1 MSLIQ
6 LQNIRVN
13 TKELILEL
21 MLLVSRQTHLSS
33 CDQRI
38 ARCQA
43 FTDYRGTFTLSLMPG
58 IIKYSIVQCG
68 LAMHGPPWL

>member
-1 MSLIQ
+1 
-6 LQNIRVN
+6 
-13 TKELILEL
+13 

-43 FTDYRGTFTLSLMPG
+43 FTDYRGTFTLSLIPG

-68 LAMHGPPWL
+68 GLAMHGPPWL